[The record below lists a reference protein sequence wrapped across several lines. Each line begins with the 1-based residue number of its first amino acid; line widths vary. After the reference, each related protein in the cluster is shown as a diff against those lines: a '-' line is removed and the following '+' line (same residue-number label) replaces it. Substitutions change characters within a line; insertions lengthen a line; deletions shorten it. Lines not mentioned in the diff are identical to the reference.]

1 MSLSSLSLPP
11 DPLLDRLIDLA
22 LEEDLGSSGD
32 VTTMSTVP
40 AHTQATAIVRA
51 KQDLVL
57 AGVDVFRR
65 VFARVDP
72 SVVIDVKHGD
82 GSHLQKGTEAILVRG
97 RAHSLLVGERPG
109 LNFLMRLSGIATL
122 THHMVQAMA
131 GSRTMLVDTR
141 KTTPGWRSV
150 EKAAV
155 RAGGGHNHRAG
166 LHDGVLIKDNHIE
179 AAGGI
184 RQAVEAARK
193 QVHHL
198 LKIEVECAVQ
208 AQVEEAL
215 SLRVDG
221 IMLDNMS
228 NEAMQQAVNTIRAHE
243 NAVGGRVFVEASG
256 NMTRERLSSVAACGV
271 DLISMGA
278 LTHQATSVDL
288 SMKLKLV
295 AG

>member
-1 MSLSSLSLPP
+1 MTTYLGA

-32 VTTMSTVP
+32 VTTQSTV
-40 AHTQATAIVRA
+40 ADTTMATAIVRA
-51 KQDLVL
+51 KEDLVL
-57 AGVDVFRR
+57 AGVQVFRR

-72 SVVIDVKHGD
+72 SVVIELLHQD
-82 GSHLQKGTEAILVRG
+82 GERLVKGTEAIRVRG
-97 RAHSLLVGERPG
+97 RAHSLLIGERPG

-122 THHMVQAMA
+122 THDMTQTLP
-131 GSRTMLVDTR
+131 GTTTKLVDTR
-141 KTTPGWRSV
+141 KTTPGWRSI

-184 RQAVEAARK
+184 RAAVERARA

-198 LKIEVECAVQ
+198 LKIEVECGVH
-208 AQVEEAL
+208 AQVLEAL
-215 SLRVDG
+215 SLGVDG

-228 NEAMQQAVNTIRAHE
+228 NEHMSAAVQAIRNHE
-243 NAVGGRVFVEASG
+243 KAGHGRVFVEASG
-256 NMTRERLSSVAACGV
+256 NMSKERLAGVAACGV

-278 LTHQATSVDL
+278 LTHQARSVDL
-288 SMKLKLV
+288 SMKLKLD
-295 AG
+295 A